1 MASITRHGTRW
12 RAFVRRKGRPASSRI
27 FDTKV
32 EAARWARAEELAA
45 DRATSPEP
53 LHHTVQELV
62 AYYIAELLPADA
74 AATRRKALEHLCQQL
89 PALRL
94 PELTSTAVTS
104 YARRRAR
111 DGAGPATVRLDL
123 SLLRTALRHAGASL
137 NLSPVVA
144 PTLLAISEAQAAL
157 SHARISGPP
166 ESRTRRPTD
175 AELLHLRDYW
185 AAIKTQTP
193 MWAITQFAL
202 STTLRL
208 GEITSLRW
216 QDYNK
221 SERTLLVRDRKNPRR
236 KSGNH
241 SLIPLLR
248 FTKLDNQL
256 IDPVEIIESVGKTTP
271 GGVRIFPYDPHNL
284 SQAFRRATTACR
296 IHDLRFH
303 DLRHDAVSRMFEYG
317 FTIEQ
322 VALCSGHTSWN
333 NLKRYTQIRPETL
346 INLTKA
352 RE

>member
-12 RAFVRRKGRPASSRI
+12 RAFVRRKGRPARSRI
-27 FDTKV
+27 FDTKA

-62 AYYIAELLPADA
+62 EYYLKELLPADA
-74 AATRRKALEHLCQQL
+74 APTRRKALEHLCRQL
-89 PALRL
+89 PSLRL
-94 PELTSTAVTS
+94 PELTSTAVSS
-104 YARRRAR
+104 YARKRAR
-111 DGAGPATVRLDL
+111 EGAGPATVRLDL

-137 NLSPVVA
+137 SLSAAVA
-144 PTLLAISEAQAAL
+144 PTLLAISDAQAAL
-157 SHARISGPP
+157 SHSRLSGPP
-166 ESRTRRPTD
+166 DSRTRRPTD
-175 AELLHLRDYW
+175 AELLQLRDYW
-185 AAIKTQTP
+185 VRVKTRIP
-193 MWAITQFAL
+193 MWHIVLFAL

-208 GEITSLRW
+208 GEITTLRW

-241 SLIPLLR
+241 SLIPLLS
-248 FTKLDNQL
+248 FTRVDKQL
-256 IDPVEIIESVGKTTP
+256 IDPAEIIESVGDATSAS
-271 GGVRIFPYDPHNL
+271 GRIFPYDAHNL
-284 SQAFRRATTACR
+284 SQAFRRATTACG

-346 INLTKA
+346 INLTK
-352 RE
+352 RRQ